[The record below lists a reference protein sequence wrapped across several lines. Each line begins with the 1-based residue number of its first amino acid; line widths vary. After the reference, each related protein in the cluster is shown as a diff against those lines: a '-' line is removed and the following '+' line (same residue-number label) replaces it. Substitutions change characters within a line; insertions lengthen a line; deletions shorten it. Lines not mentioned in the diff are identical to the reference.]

1 MCIITFSG
9 THRPLWPRYGEYKF
23 VPRQRWVHNLE
34 ATPLALV
41 TWGCRLTMSSVQPSI
56 VKNFIKQHGLQGPEK
71 VSRDGQYDL
80 GLKDPAK
87 IITDI
92 DDSVLCPGS

>member
-1 MCIITFSG
+1 M
-9 THRPLWPRYGEYKF
+9 
-23 VPRQRWVHNLE
+23 
-34 ATPLALV
+34 ALV
-41 TWGCRLTMSSVQPSI
+41 TWGCRLTMSTVQPGI
-56 VKNFIKQHGLQGPEK
+56 VKNFIKQRGLQGPEK

-87 IITDI
+87 IVTDI